1 MWLAANQNVVA
12 LDDGMATKNLLNMKN
27 RNIPFLTHSLTMT
40 YHMLI

>member
-12 LDDGMATKNLLNMKN
+12 LDDGIATKNLPIIKN
-27 RNIPFLTHSLTMT
+27 RNIPFLTHSLTMN